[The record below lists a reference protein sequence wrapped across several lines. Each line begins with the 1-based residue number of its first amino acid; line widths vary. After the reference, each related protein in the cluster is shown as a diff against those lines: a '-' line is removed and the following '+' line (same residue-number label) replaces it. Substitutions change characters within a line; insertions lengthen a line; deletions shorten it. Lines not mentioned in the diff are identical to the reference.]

1 MRKFIL
7 SIVSLVVISAL
18 VAGTLSG
25 CEGEKQQSDTLSDT
39 SVIKPAMVKSPNAEE
54 LSVEGEVV
62 DGAKSMVTIQVTPDS
77 TADFTYENLDK
88 SDPNVFEEWDLDTP
102 TKLKITYVKVMKG
115 NMEVDSVTRIQKVE

>member
-7 SIVSLVVISAL
+7 SIVSLVVFSAL
-18 VAGTLSG
+18 VAGILSG
-25 CEGEKQQSDTLSDT
+25 CEGEKQQSDTLRDT

>member
-7 SIVSLVVISAL
+7 SIVSLVVFSAL
-18 VAGTLSG
+18 VARILSG
-25 CEGEKQQSDTLSDT
+25 CEGEKQQSDTLRDT

>member
-7 SIVSLVVISAL
+7 SIVSLVVFSAL
-18 VAGTLSG
+18 VAGILSG
-25 CEGEKQQSDTLSDT
+25 CEGEKQQSDTLKDT

>member
-7 SIVSLVVISAL
+7 SIVSLVVFSAL
-18 VAGTLSG
+18 VAVTLSG
-25 CEGEKQQSDTLSDT
+25 CEGEKQQSDTLRDT